1 MWDLPISLEKG
12 VKETGYHYEVVNY
25 TTSQSMQ
32 DQQKCCLCLVTFQNV
47 SVVSFFEYVNQAK
60 DAHL

>member
-47 SVVSFFEYVNQAK
+47 SVVSFF
-60 DAHL
+60 